1 MNIEDVLSKF
11 DLKICNLRG
20 VNDLKGYPDLKSYDI
35 GSGLQILNSE
45 LGIDRISL
53 FRIQRAKKESLINFT
68 LVFGLLENGKFF

>member
-1 MNIEDVLSKF
+1 
-11 DLKICNLRG
+11 
-20 VNDLKGYPDLKSYDI
+20 
-35 GSGLQILNSE
+35 

>member
-35 GSGLQILNSE
+35 GSGFDILNS
-45 LGIDRISL
+45 GIARRSD
-53 FRIQRAKKESLINFT
+53 
-68 LVFGLLENGKFF
+68 